1 MQRLSTQEGLDR
13 PAPRPQ
19 RSSSISIDR
28 ASLSVGALPSPPA
41 VSPDPA
47 YIAPSSASQIV
58 TGDHDPS
65 LEEDEEGAMV
75 DMGAT
80 NARVAPNALSLVNA
94 FLDQLLYSFLASS
107 RSTSIA
113 ALRPAVTEVLKPRLA
128 KDALASADTELQE
141 FLGGEDFDELSV
153 FQPGTEPRG
162 DWDLNT
168 IWRRT
173 RLRCMVYTRLGD
185 LEEEDEELWIERE
198 NIGHKADGRDR
209 LSRDLGPVLPTSA
222 IFLTSILEFIG
233 EEVLRLS
240 GKTAY
245 ARFEARRRQE
255 RHSWVSALDF
265 ERLSVE
271 VVDIERLAVNTTFGR
286 LWRSWKKKVRSPSTT
301 SQRPGSHER
310 FLRPASSLSSSEPR
324 SRKASIGESGAY
336 VPDASSFRRPLTV
349 EDRERTPEVA
359 AVRRPWTRDG
369 DSEAGGP
376 GASTLA
382 SDSDRKERPYSMV
395 IASET
400 NQSRGQRDGIYGNN
414 NLSGRPVLLQH
425 RRSSSLPQLTPRQ
438 YSSAQTSFLF
448 SAQEGP
454 SRAAVQQASGG
465 HARKDDYSAA
475 VTSMYDGAIES
486 EAGIKKMDE
495 DEAARQSGNIAQEQ
509 EMRNLDD
516 GLKSLAEASNGHPN
530 FKEQASTTTE
540 KGDLYDD
547 GTRLLVRENVDV
559 QGSSMIPS
567 DSTRMQGFSDENA
580 TLDGGETSASNQDFG
595 KNGFIGHD
603 SNRDTSIPKS
613 DIGDAT
619 AYLDHDQFDGA
630 RTVAR
635 VFNAQSNG
643 FMPTS
648 PPGTVEN
655 ASVAA
660 PNAPLSFAQAK
671 VPKKVSD
678 IRKPLPPVS
687 TGVERAAVQ
696 RMAAAGAGGIISS
709 VNGSVCRVSQES
721 RRTAIQ
727 PSSKTQ
733 ARPLANVGPYLGGFR
748 NADSAPEAYNGK
760 VSWPTPGSP
769 PEHRDDARFCR
780 LYSIHGPGGAAWNQS
795 KRWSSLATCL
805 AR

>member
-1 MQRLSTQEGLDR
+1 
-13 PAPRPQ
+13 
-19 RSSSISIDR
+19 
-28 ASLSVGALPSPPA
+28 
-41 VSPDPA
+41 
-47 YIAPSSASQIV
+47 
-58 TGDHDPS
+58 
-65 LEEDEEGAMV
+65 
-75 DMGAT
+75 
-80 NARVAPNALSLVNA
+80 
-94 FLDQLLYSFLASS
+94 
-107 RSTSIA
+107 
-113 ALRPAVTEVLKPRLA
+113 
-128 KDALASADTELQE
+128 
-141 FLGGEDFDELSV
+141 
-153 FQPGTEPRG
+153 
-162 DWDLNT
+162 
-168 IWRRT
+168 
-173 RLRCMVYTRLGD
+173 
-185 LEEEDEELWIERE
+185 
-198 NIGHKADGRDR
+198 
-209 LSRDLGPVLPTSA
+209 
-222 IFLTSILEFIG
+222 
-233 EEVLRLS
+233 
-240 GKTAY
+240 
-245 ARFEARRRQE
+245 
-255 RHSWVSALDF
+255 
-265 ERLSVE
+265 
-271 VVDIERLAVNTTFGR
+271 
-286 LWRSWKKKVRSPSTT
+286 
-301 SQRPGSHER
+301 
-310 FLRPASSLSSSEPR
+310 SLSSSEPR
-324 SRKASIGESGAY
+324 SRKASIGEGGAY

-369 DSEAGGP
+369 YSEAEGP
-376 GASTLA
+376 GASTRA

-400 NQSRGQRDGIYGNN
+400 NQSQEQRDGIYGIN

-425 RRSSSLPQLTPRQ
+425 RRSSSLPQLTSRQ
-438 YSSAQTSFLF
+438 YSPAQTSFL
-448 SAQEGP
+448 STAREGA
-454 SRAAVQQASGG
+454 SRAASQQAPGG
-465 HARKDDYSAA
+465 HARKDDDSAA
-475 VTSMYDGAIES
+475 VTSMYDGVIER
-486 EAGIKKMDE
+486 EAGIQKMDE
-495 DEAARQSGNIAQEQ
+495 DEAAGQSGNIAQEQ

-516 GLKSLAEASNGHPN
+516 GLKSLAEASNGHPS

-567 DSTRMQGFSDENA
+567 DSTRTQGFSDENA
-580 TLDGGETSASNQDFG
+580 TLDDRETSASNQDFG
-595 KNGFIGHD
+595 KNGFIGQESD
-603 SNRDTSIPKS
+603 RDTSIPKN

-619 AYLDHDQFDGA
+619 AYPDYDHFDGA
-630 RTVAR
+630 STVAR
-635 VFNAQSNG
+635 VFNSQSNG

-648 PPGTVEN
+648 PPGAVEN

-660 PNAPLSFAQAK
+660 PNTSLSFAQAK

-709 VNGSVCRVSQES
+709 VNGSVCCVSQES

-760 VSWPTPGSP
+760 VSWPATGSP